1 MVGIAIDVADSPV
14 TPKIEL
20 LKSKSRGENNLV
32 DQIISLPRSCGVSR
46 KPV

>member
-20 LKSKSRGENNLV
+20 LKIKSCDENSHV
-32 DQIISLPRSCGVSR
+32 DQIISLPKSRGVSR
-46 KPV
+46 EPV